1 MEILGVKFAP
11 LNVPLNR
18 RLETLSAA
26 LWILIFTFG
35 YLAGYVLAAY
45 FLFFTQTMR
54 NFVLLYF
61 VWMYYDWN
69 KFDIGIIR
77 QIFHRFLRNCAW
89 HRYFCNYFPIKLVK
103 TTDLDPNKLYLF
115 CNFPHGI
122 IPSGVYGAFGTDI
135 IGCRELF
142 PGLEFRVV
150 ILDQLFKS
158 PLFRDYFRAICAL
171 GSSAECIK
179 QQLSTRPSPPYT
191 GKATVLIPGGA
202 AEAFECKPG
211 TYRILIKRRKG
222 FVKLALQYGN
232 PLVPVC
238 SFGET
243 DIYDQLTWPD
253 GSYMKR
259 LQEFIHKKTGI
270 APVLLVGRG
279 FFQYTFGLIPRRKP
293 VTVVVGSP
301 MELPKIEEPT
311 REQVEEYHEKFVKHL
326 VNFFENEKHKYI
338 ENADSVHLE
347 FV

>member
-18 RLETLSAA
+18 RLETLSVA
-26 LWILIFTFG
+26 LWILLLGFG
-35 YLAGYVLAAY
+35 NFIGYILAAY

-54 NFVLLYF
+54 YFILLYF

-69 KFDIGIIR
+69 KFDLGKIR
-77 QIFHRFLRNCAW
+77 KILEPHFRNCAW
-89 HRYFCNYFPIKLVK
+89 HRHFCNYFPIKLVK

-115 CNFPHGI
+115 CTFPHGI
-122 IPSGVYGAFGTDI
+122 LSLGVYGAFATDI
-135 IGCRELF
+135 ISCRELF
-142 PGLEFRVV
+142 PGVEFRIAV
-150 ILDQLFKS
+150 LAQHFKT
-158 PLFRDYFRAICAL
+158 PLYREYSRTTCAL
-171 GSSAECIK
+171 ESSAECVK

-191 GKATVLIPGGA
+191 GRAIILIPGGA

-211 TYRILIKRRKG
+211 IYRILIKRRKG
-222 FVKLALQYGN
+222 FVKLALQNGN

-238 SFGET
+238 LFGET
-243 DIYDQLTWPD
+243 DTYDQLTWPD
-253 GSYMKR
+253 GSYVKR
-259 LQEFIHKKTGI
+259 LQEFIRKKIGI
-270 APVLLVGRG
+270 APVVPVGRG

-293 VTVVVGSP
+293 ITVVVGSP

-326 VNFFENEKHKYI
+326 ENFFENEKHKYI

>member
-1 MEILGVKFAP
+1 MKILGVKFAP
-11 LNVPLNR
+11 LSVPLRR
-18 RLETLSAA
+18 RLEKLSTA
-26 LWILIFTFG
+26 LWICAFLYF
-35 YLAGYVLAAY
+35 AGYILTAY

-54 NFVLLYF
+54 YFVLLYF
-61 VWMYYDWN
+61 VWIYYDWN
-69 KFDIGIIR
+69 KFDVGKIR
-77 QIFHRFLRNCAW
+77 RKLLQWIRNCAW
-89 HRYFCNYFPIKLVK
+89 SRYFCNYFPTKLVK

-115 CNFPHGI
+115 CSFPHGI
-122 IPSGVYGAFGTDI
+122 LSSEVYGAFATDI

-142 PGLEFRVV
+142 PGLEFSVV
-150 ILDQLFKS
+150 VLDLSYKS
-158 PLFRDYFRAICAL
+158 PYCRENCRFNGAL
-171 GSSAECIK
+171 ASNAECIK

-191 GKATVLIPGGA
+191 GRATVLIPGGA
-202 AEAFECKPG
+202 AEAFECKPC

-222 FVKLALQYGN
+222 FVKLALQNGN

-253 GSYMKR
+253 GSYVKR
-259 LQEFIHKKTGI
+259 LQEFIRKKIGI
-270 APVLLVGRG
+270 PRVLMVGRG

-293 VTVVVGSP
+293 ITVVVGSP

-311 REQVEEYHEKFVKHL
+311 REQVVEYHEKFVKHL
-326 VNFFENEKHKYI
+326 VNFFENEKYKYI

>member
-18 RLETLSAA
+18 RLETLAAA
-26 LWILIFTFG
+26 LWILIFAFG
-35 YLAGYVLAAY
+35 YFAGYVLTAY

-54 NFVLLYF
+54 YFVLLYF

-69 KFDIGIIR
+69 KFNVGKIR
-77 QIFHRFLRNCAW
+77 RKFLQWIRSCAW
-89 HRYFCNYFPIKLVK
+89 NRYFCNYFPIKLVK

-115 CNFPHGI
+115 CNFPHGT

-135 IGCRELF
+135 IGRRELF

-150 ILDQLFKS
+150 ILDQFFRS
-158 PLFRDYFRAICAL
+158 PLFREYCRINCAL

-179 QQLSTRPSPPYT
+179 QHLSTRPPPPYT
-191 GKATVLIPGGA
+191 GRATVLIPGGA
-202 AEAFECKPG
+202 AEVFESKPG

-222 FVKLALQYGN
+222 FVKLALQNGN

-243 DIYDQLTWPD
+243 DIFDQVICPD
-253 GSYMKR
+253 GSYTRR
-259 LQEFIHKKTGI
+259 LQEFIRKKSGI
-270 APVLLVGRG
+270 PLVLQNGRG

-293 VTVVVGSP
+293 ITVVVGSP

-311 REQVEEYHEKFVKHL
+311 REQVGEYHEKFVNHL

>member
-18 RLETLSAA
+18 RLETLSVA
-26 LWILIFTFG
+26 LWILICVFG
-35 YLAGYVLAAY
+35 YFAAYIFTAY

-54 NFVLLYF
+54 YFIFLYF
-61 VWMYYDWN
+61 VWMFYDWN
-69 KFDIGIIR
+69 KFDVGKIR
-77 QIFHRFLRNCAW
+77 RKLQQWIRSCAW
-89 HRYFCNYFPIKLVK
+89 NRYFCNYFPIKLVK
-103 TTDLDPNKLYLF
+103 TTDLDPNKSYLF
-115 CNFPHGI
+115 CSFPHGVLS
-122 IPSGVYGAFGTDI
+122 SGVYGAFATDI
-135 IGCRELF
+135 IGCSELF

-150 ILDQLFKS
+150 ILEQLFKS
-158 PLFRDYFRAICAL
+158 PLFREYCRANCAL
-171 GSSAECIK
+171 ASSPECIK
-179 QQLSTRPSPPYT
+179 QQLSTKPFPPYT
-191 GKATVLIPGGA
+191 GKVTVLIPGGA

-211 TYRILIKRRKG
+211 TYRVLIKRRKG
-222 FVKLALQYGN
+222 FVKLALQNGN

-259 LQEFIHKKTGI
+259 LQDFIRKKIGM
-270 APVLLVGRG
+270 APVVPVGRG
-279 FFQYTFGLIPRRKP
+279 FFQYTFGLIPRRRP
-293 VTVVVGSP
+293 ITVVVGSP

-326 VNFFENEKHKYI
+326 VNFFESEKHKYI
-338 ENADSVHLE
+338 EKADSVHLE